1 MVQRVR
7 HCSSAARRAASAF
20 SCSGISTRSPYS
32 DGYGLLVVSHLEA
45 AAPSWVKKNAWGERW
60 GSVLTFHT
68 YIMYVNQLHSTMIRE
83 ILHFIISL
91 PSLAV
96 KFVEWVFNPKNGD
109 EWVTPFTRRFL
120 STGASFVITVLY
132 HVTV

>member
-1 MVQRVR
+1 
-7 HCSSAARRAASAF
+7 
-20 SCSGISTRSPYS
+20 
-32 DGYGLLVVSHLEA
+32 
-45 AAPSWVKKNAWGERW
+45 
-60 GSVLTFHT
+60 
-68 YIMYVNQLHSTMIRE
+68 MIRE